1 MSKTNFKCMFLIDD
15 KLYNK
20 AILREES
27 NDNTKVSIPNSTY
40 LTPIPSSLQLTTVKP
55 ADNMTSPVGFNLPAK
70 FTEINDLAK
79 ADNGQQVKI
88 DMSDKD
94 QQTEIPFV
102 SASSPNITT
111 LEKSENNDGM
121 EIDESKN
128 EKEDC
133 ECYNT
138 LPKASSSRKRQATDV
153 KTKLERK
160 KKRLTK
166 QAKRKLSNENDN
178 LSDDSDWEELKHRYR
193 KLRGDFDSPPRD
205 KNNFDQVSEGEKA
218 KNDIRPNKTSTST
231 RLVKKKD
238 GLIKKFESITYACT
252 TCKQIFR
259 KRTALHEHIMKQHS
273 EYFKEQNKK
282 KRSNEYNYNDERIR
296 SDGKKKRNMPQNQSR
311 QKIARREFSCVFCQR
326 FFKTTSALERHTK
339 SIHGDNRGSKRVN
352 GGNDARY
359 VKRQKVS
366 DEPAVTY
373 LNYF

>member
-111 LEKSENNDGM
+111 LEKSENNDDM

-138 LPKASSSRKRQATDV
+138 LPKASSSRKRQTTDV

-160 KKRLTK
+160 KKRLTT

-205 KNNFDQVSEGEKA
+205 KNNFDQVSEGGKA

-231 RLVKKKD
+231 RLV
-238 GLIKKFESITYACT
+238 
-252 TCKQIFR
+252 
-259 KRTALHEHIMKQHS
+259 
-273 EYFKEQNKK
+273 
-282 KRSNEYNYNDERIR
+282 
-296 SDGKKKRNMPQNQSR
+296 
-311 QKIARREFSCVFCQR
+311 
-326 FFKTTSALERHTK
+326 
-339 SIHGDNRGSKRVN
+339 
-352 GGNDARY
+352 
-359 VKRQKVS
+359 
-366 DEPAVTY
+366 
-373 LNYF
+373 